1 MANSEKKS
9 DRSMLG
15 LTRNYL
21 EEWLEAFEVE
31 LSEVTNSCGR
41 SRVVNSQ
48 ALFQLKRGVLVS
60 TCV

>member
-1 MANSEKKS
+1 MPKMANSEKKS

-41 SRVVNSQ
+41 SRVVT
-48 ALFQLKRGVLVS
+48 KYVIGVRYVER
-60 TCV
+60 

>member
-41 SRVVNSQ
+41 SRVVTKYVIGVRYV
-48 ALFQLKRGVLVS
+48 KR
-60 TCV
+60 